1 MRYSFSM
8 PPVSGD
14 TDTLPINDDSSVEDG
29 SRIVSTLTKERGLGL
44 FATLHDLQRRFRPA
58 ERLALYVL
66 IMVMT
71 LSALALLY
79 GVNTV
84 LSVEVPVDG
93 GGIVEGEVGSARF
106 INPVIALS
114 RPDQDLTALVYSGLM
129 RAAPDG
135 SFVPDL
141 AESYSVSDDGT
152 VYTFAIRR
160 NATFHDGKPVTAD
173 DVAYT
178 IRMTQ
183 DPTVKS
189 PHRADWDSVKVET
202 PDVRTV
208 VFTLPHAYAPFLAN
222 TTLGILPQHLWATV
236 SGADFPFATLN
247 TRPVGSGPFKVDSFE
262 TDQTGASVRYDLV
275 PFNDFTLGRPHL
287 RRLTFKFY
295 ANEDMLKNA
304 YADKA
309 IDAVAGLPPSKLEG
323 LARADATV
331 RAVPLPR
338 SFAVFFNQAHA
349 AVLADASV
357 RAALDAAVDKQLV
370 IDMVLRGQGVVLD
383 SPVPPGIVQPALTRV
398 SSLSSALAST
408 TRTSNPE
415 AAAAARAILS
425 KGGWTFSEQAGTWT
439 KDGKVL
445 VFSLATADA
454 PELIATAGALAA
466 QWRAVGIQAVTAV
479 YPLADLNTNVIRPR
493 NYDALLFGEIVGRE
507 ADLFAFWH
515 SSQRMDPGLN
525 LSLYANTKTDALL
538 SQARME
544 TDRTA
549 RGSLYAEFAAILVDD
564 KPAVF
569 LYAPDFLYVV
579 PEDIRG
585 MALGTMTT
593 PAERF
598 FGAYRWYTQTERVWS
613 IFAAEQGGF

>member
-1 MRYSFSM
+1 M
-8 PPVSGD
+8 
-14 TDTLPINDDSSVEDG
+14 LPSRDDSSAQDG
-29 SRIVSTLTKERGLGL
+29 SRVVNTLTKERGAGI
-44 FATLHDLQRRFRPA
+44 FAVLHDLQRRFRPS
-58 ERLALYVL
+58 ERLALYTL
-66 IMVMT
+66 TAIMT
-71 LSALALLY
+71 ISALALLY

-93 GGIVEGEVGSARF
+93 GTLVEGEVGSARF

-135 SFVPDL
+135 SFIPDL

-152 VYTFAIRR
+152 VYTFLIRR
-160 NATFHDGKPVTAD
+160 DAVFHDGKPVTAD

-183 DPTVKS
+183 DPAVKS

-262 TDQTGASVRYDLV
+262 TDQTGTSIRYDLI
-275 PFNDFTLGRPHL
+275 PFNSFTLGRPHL

-295 ANEDMLKNA
+295 ANEDMLKKAYENKDINA
-304 YADKA
+304 L
-309 IDAVAGLPPSKLEG
+309 AGLPPSKLEG
-323 LARADATV
+323 LARTDATV

-338 SFAVFFNQAHA
+338 SFAVFFNQAHQSI
-349 AVLADASV
+349 LADASV
-357 RAALDAAVDKQLV
+357 RASLDAAVDKQLIV
-370 IDMVLRGQGVVLD
+370 DTVLRGQGAILE
-383 SPVPPGIVQPALTRV
+383 SPVPPGIIEPAETRV
-398 SSLSSALAST
+398 SPLSSALAST

-415 AAAAARAILS
+415 AAATARAILS

-439 KDGKVL
+439 KDGKML

-466 QWRAVGIQAVTAV
+466 QWRAAGIQVVTAV

-493 NYDALLFGEIVGRE
+493 NYDALLFGEVVGRE

-544 TDRTA
+544 TSHTA
-549 RGSLYAEFAAILVDD
+549 RGSLYSEFSGILVND

-598 FGAYRWYTQTERVWS
+598 FGAYRWYTQTERIWD
-613 IFAAEQGGF
+613 IFATEQGGF

>member
-1 MRYSFSM
+1 M

-14 TDTLPINDDSSVEDG
+14 TDTHPFSGDSSAQDG
-29 SRIVSTLTKERGLGL
+29 SRIVSTLTKERGTGL
-44 FATLHDLQRRFRPA
+44 FAALHDLQRRFRPA

-66 IMVMT
+66 ITIMT
-71 LSALALLY
+71 LSALGLLH
-79 GVNTV
+79 GVNAA
-84 LSVEVPVDG
+84 LSVEVPADG
-93 GGIVEGEVGSARF
+93 GTLIEGEVGSARF

-114 RPDQDLTALVYSGLM
+114 QPDQDLAALVYSGLM

-135 SFVPDL
+135 SFIPDL
-141 AESYSVSDDGT
+141 AESYRVSEDGT
-152 VYTFAIRR
+152 VYTFTIRR
-160 NATFHDGKPVTAD
+160 DAVFHDGKPVTAD

-183 DPTVKS
+183 DPAVKS
-189 PHRADWDSVKVET
+189 PHRADWDSVRVET

-247 TRPVGSGPFKVDSFE
+247 TRPVGSGPFTIDSFE
-262 TDQTGASVRYDLV
+262 TDQTGASIRYDLV
-275 PFNDFTLGRPHL
+275 PFRDFTLGSPHL
-287 RRLTFKFY
+287 RRITFMFY
-295 ANEDMLKNA
+295 ANEDMLKKA
-304 YADKA
+304 YTSKD
-309 IDAVAGLPPSKLEG
+309 IDAVAGLPPSKIEG
-323 LARADATV
+323 LSRAGATV

-338 SFAVFFNQAHA
+338 SFAVFFNQAHQA
-349 AVLADASV
+349 ILADPSV
-357 RAALDAAVDKQLV
+357 RAALDQGIDKQLV
-370 IDMVLRGQGVVLD
+370 IDMVLRGQGAVLEG
-383 SPVPPGIVQPALTRV
+383 PVPPGIVEPVETRV
-398 SSLSSALAST
+398 SPLSSALAST
-408 TRTSNPE
+408 TRTTNPE
-415 AAAAARAILS
+415 AAAAARAILA
-425 KGGWTFSEQAGTWT
+425 KGGWTFDEQAGAWM
-439 KDGKVL
+439 KDGKIL

-466 QWRAVGIQAVTAV
+466 QWRAAGIQAVTAV
-479 YPLADLNTNVIRPR
+479 YPLADLNTAVIRPR

-525 LSLYANTKTDALL
+525 LSLYANAKTDTLL

-544 TDRTA
+544 TSHTA
-549 RGSLYAEFAAILVDD
+549 RGSLYSEFAAILVDD

-598 FGAYRWYTQTERVWS
+598 FGAYQWYTQTERVWS
-613 IFAAEQGGF
+613 IFATEQDGF